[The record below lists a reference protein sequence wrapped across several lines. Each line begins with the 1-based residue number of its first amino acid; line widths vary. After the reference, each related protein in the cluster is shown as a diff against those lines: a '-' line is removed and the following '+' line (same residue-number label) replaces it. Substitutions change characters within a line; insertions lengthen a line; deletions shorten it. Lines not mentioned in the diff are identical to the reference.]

1 MGFAVDEFPYS
12 SEYDSDLR
20 SVLKEIRRVM
30 DTLKTYDDV
39 IAEVKAELA
48 KISDL
53 YTRVDTL
60 EKATSD
66 LGEIRQNITNLTKG
80 LLDLG
85 NKEKADIDIL
95 QREIDSVKDSM
106 AQFENDI
113 KNVYSYINYNLALR
127 DRTIQKNYE
136 FLLKTISDL
145 NVELSNQIDYIIWR
159 LDQIDTSVLNPWHTT
174 EGRINQDKNAKHI
187 YADLADGCLTA
198 AQYAELGL
206 TAEEYFK
213 YELSAIDYA
222 KHSKEKLHY
231 YWVYSPVY
239 GWRQDINVVLTSI
252 LNACKNTMTAQR
264 YSELNLTADDY
275 SELGLS
281 AYDYYSY
288 NPAKTGIY
296 VEDGVLKSDHRH
308 YIQVVDGVLKFTGI
322 NAIVDGD
329 LLKFE
334 KFG

>member
-1 MGFAVDEFPYS
+1 MGYAVDEFPYS

-20 SVLKEIRRVM
+20 SVLKEIRKVM

-39 IAEVKAELA
+39 IAEVKGELA

-53 YTRVDTL
+53 YTRVDSL

-66 LGEIRQNITNLTKG
+66 LNEIRQNISNLTQG
-80 LLDLG
+80 LLDLS

-95 QREIDSVKDSM
+95 QREIDTVKYSI

-113 KNVYSYINYNLALR
+113 RDIYSYINYNLALR
-127 DRTIQKNYE
+127 DRTIQKNYD

-145 NVELSNQIDYIIWR
+145 NVELTRQIDYIIWR
-159 LDQIDTSVLNPWHTT
+159 LDHIDASVLNPWHTT
-174 EGRINQDKNAKHI
+174 EGRINQDKNAKYI

-198 AQYAELGL
+198 AQYASLGL
-206 TAEEYFK
+206 TAEEYSK
-213 YELSAIDYA
+213 YKLTAIDYA

-252 LNACKNTMTAQR
+252 LNACKNTMTAKR
-264 YSELNLTADDY
+264 YSELNLTAEEY
-275 SELGLS
+275 SELGLT

-288 NPAKTGIY
+288 NPANAGI
-296 VEDGVLKSDHRH
+296 
-308 YIQVVDGVLKFTGI
+308 
-322 NAIVDGD
+322 
-329 LLKFE
+329 
-334 KFG
+334 

>member
-1 MGFAVDEFPYS
+1 MGFTVDEFPYS

-53 YTRVDTL
+53 YTRVDAL

-66 LGEIRQNITNLTKG
+66 LSEIRQNITNLTQG
-80 LLDLG
+80 LLDLT

-95 QREIDSVKDSM
+95 QKEIDNVKYSM

-113 KNVYSYINYNLALR
+113 KDIYSYINYNLALR
-127 DRTIQKNYE
+127 DRTIQKNYD

-145 NVELSNQIDYIIWR
+145 SVELSKQIDYIIWR

-174 EGRINQDKNAKHI
+174 EGRINQDKNAKYI

-198 AQYAELGL
+198 AQYASLGL
-206 TAEEYFK
+206 TAEDYSK
-213 YELSAIDYA
+213 YKLTAIDYA

-252 LNACKNTMTAQR
+252 LNACKNTMTAKR
-264 YSELNLTADDY
+264 YSELNLTAEEY
-275 SELGLS
+275 SELGLT

-288 NPAKTGIY
+288 NPA
-296 VEDGVLKSDHRH
+296 
-308 YIQVVDGVLKFTGI
+308 
-322 NAIVDGD
+322 
-329 LLKFE
+329 
-334 KFG
+334 

>member
-1 MGFAVDEFPYS
+1 MGFTVDEFPYS

-53 YTRVDTL
+53 YTRVDAL

-66 LGEIRQNITNLTKG
+66 LSEIRQNITNLTQG
-80 LLDLG
+80 LLDLT

-95 QREIDSVKDSM
+95 QKEIDNVKYSM

-113 KNVYSYINYNLALR
+113 KDVYSYINYNLALR
-127 DRTIQKNYE
+127 DRTIQKNYD

-145 NVELSNQIDYIIWR
+145 SVELSKQIDYIIWR

-174 EGRINQDKNAKHI
+174 EGRIKQDKNAKYI

-198 AQYAELGL
+198 AQYASLGL
-206 TAEEYFK
+206 TAEDYSK
-213 YELSAIDYA
+213 YKLTAIDYA

-252 LNACKNTMTAQR
+252 LNACKNTMTAKR
-264 YSELNLTADDY
+264 YSELNLTAEEY
-275 SELGLS
+275 SELGLT

-288 NPAKTGIY
+288 NPA
-296 VEDGVLKSDHRH
+296 
-308 YIQVVDGVLKFTGI
+308 
-322 NAIVDGD
+322 
-329 LLKFE
+329 
-334 KFG
+334 